1 MKSKFL
7 WWTLGILGA
16 IFLLSSLTITIVEY
30 NRFNEKLAVFPA
42 GSLIAGIPVGELD
55 AAGAEA
61 RISDFYSLP
70 LTLQVDGKSIQASP
84 MDLGFN
90 IDVPALVQAGL
101 DQVQGGGYW
110 AALWNRTAVSPV
122 TVPLEA
128 SVDREKLLAFLNT
141 EIAPR
146 YTQPGVSVTPIPF
159 TTNFDLSSSGDRLD
173 LEAAAANIET
183 ALLSPDIHDA
193 VVPVTTDPG
202 GAMSYETLGAFLR
215 HNINWVG
222 FDGLVELYLESME
235 DGQVLHFAVRDN
247 TLVTPDVAFTAAS
260 TIKVPIMISVLR
272 HLDEP
277 TPQDVITLFEQMIV
291 LSENDPADTLMQ
303 YYLDSERGPLV
314 VSEDMAALG
323 LENTFLAGYFYIG
336 APLLQLYSTPA
347 NSRTDFFLDP
357 DTYNQT
363 VSGEAGQL
371 MTGIYQC
378 AVNNTGLLVETFP
391 GEITQSEC
399 QLMMDIL
406 AANKIGSL
414 IEAGVPSG
422 VTVAHKH
429 GWVVELDGLLHSMSD
444 VAILSTPGGDYIL
457 NIFIYDPER
466 LDFDLGNRLIA
477 RLSQTVYNFFN
488 LENQAYWWF
497 DTQ

>member
-1 MKSKFL
+1 MKSKLL
-7 WWTLGILGA
+7 WWVLGVLGA
-16 IFLLSSLTITIVEY
+16 FFMLSSLTIAIVEY
-30 NRFNEKLAVFPA
+30 QRFAARRAVFPS
-42 GSLIAGIPVGELD
+42 GSTIAGVPVGGLD

-61 RISDFYSLP
+61 RITDYYNLP
-70 LTLQVDGKSIQASP
+70 LTLHIENTSIQVP
-84 MDLGFN
+84 PQDLGFSMN
-90 IDVPALVQAGL
+90 VPALVQAGL
-101 DQVQGGGYW
+101 DQIQGGGYW
-110 AALWNRTAVSPV
+110 AALWNRQTASPV

-128 SVDREKLLAFLNT
+128 SVDRGILVNYLNT
-141 EIAPR
+141 VISPR
-146 YTQPGVSVTPIPF
+146 YTQAGSAVTPIPN
-159 TTNFDLSSSGDRLD
+159 TTNFDPSASGSLLD
-173 LEAAAANIET
+173 VDNAAANIET
-183 ALLSPDIHDA
+183 ALLSPNLHEAD
-193 VVPVTTDPG
+193 VPVVYDSGDTV
-202 GAMSYETLGAFLR
+202 SYATLEAFLR
-215 HNINWVG
+215 HNIDWVG

-235 DGQVLHFAVRDN
+235 DGQVLHFAVQNN

-314 VSEDMAALG
+314 VSEDIAALG
-323 LENTFLAGYFYIG
+323 LENTFLAEYFYIG
-336 APLLQLYSTPA
+336 APVLQLFSTPA
-347 NSRTDFFLDP
+347 NTRTDIFLDP
-357 DTYNQT
+357 DPYNQT
-363 VSGEAGQL
+363 VSSEAGQL

-429 GWVVELDGLLHSMSD
+429 GWVVELDGMLHPMSD
-444 VAILSTPGGDYIL
+444 IAILSTPGGDYVL